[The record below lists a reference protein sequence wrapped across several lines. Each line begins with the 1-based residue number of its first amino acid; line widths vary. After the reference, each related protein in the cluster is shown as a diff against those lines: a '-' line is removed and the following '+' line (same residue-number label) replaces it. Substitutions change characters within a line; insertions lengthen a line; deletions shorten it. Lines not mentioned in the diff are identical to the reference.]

1 MDPLAVPEM
10 NKIETLKNHDK
21 LSSPSPEGPKNI
33 NMNTNCHKK
42 IQEIMDGVVHE
53 AQQQHKIIDQCR
65 VLDRRS
71 KNKVPEPLYQ

>member
-21 LSSPSPEGPKNI
+21 LSSPSPEGRKGI

-42 IQEIMDGVVHE
+42 IQEIMDGIVHE
-53 AQQQHKIIDQCR
+53 AQQQHRIIVQWR
-65 VLDRRS
+65 VS
-71 KNKVPEPLYQ
+71 